1 MPAFRVSLQVI
12 LIGAL
17 CLGILSLHG
26 PQGATVHV
34 GRPCLSVT
42 EPDHHDSDFA
52 SPPGC
57 STKSQCCAVLVDF
70 VCAAK
75 IRPPHLRS
83 PLAVQAKAFLL
94 VRVLHPPPKTSILPI

>member
-26 PQGATVHV
+26 TLGATVHV
-34 GRPCLSVT
+34 DRHCPSVT
-42 EPDHHDSDFA
+42 EPDHHASDIA

-57 STKSQCCAVLVDF
+57 CTKSQCCAVLVDWMR
-70 VCAAK
+70 AAK
-75 IRPPHLRS
+75 IHSPHLRS

-94 VRVLHPPPKTSILPI
+94 VRVLHPPPKTSTLPI